1 MKQSSGLG
9 IFAELVQLGRVDPVG
24 SLGKLL
30 EHFILEVAVRAY
42 ATVYVWNRTV
52 LEVAVYLAVNG
63 DGCFAFELIQQGVGN
78 QFGNFCFRVR
88 HPVVV

>member
-1 MKQSSGLG
+1 MG
-9 IFAELVQLGRVDPVG
+9 LVQLGRVDPVCV
-24 SLGKLL
+24 LGKLL

-42 ATVYVWNRTV
+42 AAVYVWNRTV
-52 LEVAVYLAVNG
+52 LEAAMYLAVNG
-63 DGCFAFELIQQGVGN
+63 DGCITFELIQHGVGN